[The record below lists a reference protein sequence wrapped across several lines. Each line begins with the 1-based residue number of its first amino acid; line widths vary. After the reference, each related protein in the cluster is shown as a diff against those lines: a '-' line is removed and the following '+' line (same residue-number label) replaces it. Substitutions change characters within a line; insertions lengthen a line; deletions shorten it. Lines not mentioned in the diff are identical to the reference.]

1 MTLLPTDAAGWPV
14 DRLVEARAV
23 IADVAHHRDHMIRL
37 ACGVLIAH
45 GETPEERE
53 EARRLL
59 IVVEARTPL
68 RLGYHQKGDD
78 DRVDG
83 ADGSDDDSASSGAG
97 GAR

>member
-1 MTLLPTDAAGWPV
+1 MTLLPTDAAGWPA
-14 DRLVEARAV
+14 DRLAEARAV
-23 IADVAHHRDHMIRL
+23 IADVTHHRDHMIRL

-68 RLGYHQKGDD
+68 RLGYHQKADD
-78 DRVDG
+78 NDSNGIDRTDG
-83 ADGSDDDSASSGAG
+83 GTG